1 MSLQTLLN
9 TKAMHKKKISFV
21 NPNFQQ
27 GPKEFNAYYLPYSP
41 GIIWSYVN
49 QFDDIAESFELDQF
63 IWRRDP
69 IEEVVERLKD
79 NDVVGFSTYIWNRS
93 YNHVLGREL
102 KKANPDIFLFA
113 GGPEP
118 PITDKEFFKRFP
130 YLDLCVKQEGEKAV
144 KSVLEQYLT
153 DKNYLGI
160 TGLIVN
166 VDGNTV
172 DTGLPNRINDLDT
185 IPSPYLTD
193 VFKSLI
199 ERHPEVRWNAT
210 LETNRGCPYMCTF
223 CDWGSLTYSKV
234 KKFELARVY
243 LELEWIGKNKCD
255 FVSLTDA
262 NFGIFPERD
271 SLIADKLIAV
281 QKEYDN
287 PKAYTIAWAKNQK
300 QEVVEIVR
308 KLIFE
313 GGSKMG
319 LNLSVQSMDDNV
331 LDIIKRKNLAM
342 NKIQEVFDLCEKYS
356 IPLYTELIL
365 GLPGETLETWKD
377 NFYKL
382 FLAGNHTGIT
392 VYQAQLLE
400 NAEMNL
406 TQKAEYELEG
416 RIVYDYLVG
425 TYNEHEVKEGIEVI
439 VSTKDMPRESMI
451 DAQVW
456 SWFMNT
462 FHINGMTNY
471 IARFLYTY
479 SNVEYKDFYEKLYE
493 YIQTDEWLN
502 NEIARI
508 REHYDNWTTNGKI
521 DHDPIQGM
529 EIHGWNLIHSTVI
542 NLQGERKHT
551 QVFDLIDRFVIENFD
566 LPEQIMKDLLFV
578 QRKFLINY
586 EECNSYPINIELKN
600 DIIGYVQG
608 DLLDNKSVYEFDF
621 PENKS
626 MSLQQFCEQ
635 IFFARRRNFGKSW
648 ITKLNDTE

>member
-1 MSLQTLLN
+1 
-9 TKAMHKKKISFV
+9 MHKKKISFV

-118 PITDKEFFKRFP
+118 PITDKEFFQRFP

-234 KKFELARVY
+234 KKFELERVY

>member
-1 MSLQTLLN
+1 MR
-9 TKAMHKKKISFV
+9 KRKISFV

-41 GIIWSYVN
+41 GVIWSYVR
-49 QFDDIAESFELDQF
+49 QFDIIDDNFELDEF

-102 KKANPDIFLFA
+102 RKANPKIFLFA

-118 PITDKEFFKRFP
+118 PITDKDFFTKFP

-144 KSVLEQYLT
+144 KAVLEQFLT
-153 DKNYLGI
+153 DKNYLDI

-172 DTGLPNRINDLDT
+172 DTGHPNRINELDD

-193 VFKSLI
+193 VFKPLM
-199 ERHPEVRWNAT
+199 EKHPEVRWNAT

-234 KKFELARVY
+234 KKFNLERVY
-243 LELEWIGKNKCD
+243 DELEWIGRNECD

-271 SLIADKLIAV
+271 SLIADKLIEV
-281 QKEYDN
+281 QKKYNN

-308 KLIFE
+308 KLIYE

-382 FLAGNHTGIT
+382 FKAGNHTGIT

-406 TQKAEYELEG
+406 SQKAEFELEG

-439 VSTKDMPRESMI
+439 VSTKDMPRDKMV

-462 FHINGMTNY
+462 FHINGITNY

-479 SNVEYKDFYEKLYE
+479 INIEYETFYEKLYE
-493 YIQTDEWLN
+493 YISRDEWLN
-502 NEIARI
+502 SEIERI
-508 REHYDNWTTNGKI
+508 REHYNNWTENGRI
-521 DHDPIQGM
+521 DHEPIQGM

-542 NLQGERKHT
+542 NLQGERKHKH
-551 QVFDLIDRFVIENFD
+551 VFDLIDNFVRENFI
-566 LPEQIMKDLLFV
+566 LPEQVLNDLLLT

-586 EECNSYPINIELKN
+586 EDCSSYPIKLELEN

-608 DLLDNKSVYEFDF
+608 ESLDTKSVYEFDF
-621 PENKS
+621 PEDKT

-648 ITKLNDTE
+648 ITKL

>member
-1 MSLQTLLN
+1 
-9 TKAMHKKKISFV
+9 MHKKKISFV

-79 NDVVGFSTYIWNRS
+79 NDIVGFSTYIWNRS

-102 KKANPDIFLFA
+102 KKANPDIMLFA

-166 VDGNTV
+166 VDGDTV

-199 ERHPEVRWNAT
+199 DKHPEVRWNAT

-234 KKFELARVY
+234 KKFELERVY

-439 VSTKDMPRESMI
+439 VSTKDMPRNEMI

-479 SNVEYKDFYEKLYE
+479 SNVEYKTFYEKLYE
-493 YIQTDEWLN
+493 YIQTDAWLN

-542 NLQGERKHT
+542 NLQGERKHK
-551 QVFDLIDRFVIENFD
+551 QVFDLIDTFVKENFE
-566 LPEQIMKDLLFV
+566 LPEDILNDLLFV

-586 EECNSYPINIELKN
+586 EECNSYPLNIELKN

-608 DLLDNKSVYEFDF
+608 DPLEKTVAYEFDF

-648 ITKLNDTE
+648 ITRL

>member
-1 MSLQTLLN
+1 
-9 TKAMHKKKISFV
+9 MHKKKISFV

-49 QFDDIAESFELDQF
+49 QFDDITDSFELDQF

-153 DKNYLGI
+153 DKNYLDI

-193 VFKSLI
+193 VFKSLMDK
-199 ERHPEVRWNAT
+199 HPEVRWNAT

-234 KKFELARVY
+234 KKFHLERVY

-331 LDIIKRKNLAM
+331 LDIIKRKNLAI
-342 NKIQEVFDLCEKYS
+342 NKIQ
-356 IPLYTELIL
+356 
-365 GLPGETLETWKD
+365 
-377 NFYKL
+377 
-382 FLAGNHTGIT
+382 
-392 VYQAQLLE
+392 
-400 NAEMNL
+400 
-406 TQKAEYELEG
+406 
-416 RIVYDYLVG
+416 
-425 TYNEHEVKEGIEVI
+425 
-439 VSTKDMPRESMI
+439 
-451 DAQVW
+451 
-456 SWFMNT
+456 
-462 FHINGMTNY
+462 
-471 IARFLYTY
+471 
-479 SNVEYKDFYEKLYE
+479 
-493 YIQTDEWLN
+493 
-502 NEIARI
+502 
-508 REHYDNWTTNGKI
+508 
-521 DHDPIQGM
+521 
-529 EIHGWNLIHSTVI
+529 
-542 NLQGERKHT
+542 
-551 QVFDLIDRFVIENFD
+551 
-566 LPEQIMKDLLFV
+566 
-578 QRKFLINY
+578 
-586 EECNSYPINIELKN
+586 
-600 DIIGYVQG
+600 
-608 DLLDNKSVYEFDF
+608 
-621 PENKS
+621 
-626 MSLQQFCEQ
+626 
-635 IFFARRRNFGKSW
+635 
-648 ITKLNDTE
+648 